1 MVSANTPHEISTLG
15 NMGHLDNTL
24 ALAVETSG
32 RKGSAAVGTGDQ
44 ILAER
49 ILSGQLRHG
58 AELLGCCSGLLQQ
71 VGSRASDIE
80 HIYIS
85 AGPGSF
91 TGIRIA
97 VTMAKIMNFAAETK
111 IISVSTMDVLAA
123 NAHQCPK
130 AATGDIERIATV
142 LDAKRRQFYVAL
154 FHRAQGRWLKSVD
167 DCLMTSSEFV
177 ERFAGGDKTL
187 WLLGE
192 GLVYYADDFKADRI
206 ALLDESCW
214 YPHARNVYLSARE
227 KAKRGEFAE
236 ALALTPHYIRGPEAV
251 PKPRP

>member
-1 MVSANTPHEISTLG
+1 MVSAKTPHKILTLG
-15 NMGHLDNTL
+15 NMGHVDNTL

-32 RKGSAAVGTGDQ
+32 RKGSAAVGIGDQ
-44 ILAER
+44 VHAER
-49 ILSGQLRHG
+49 TLSGLLRHG
-58 AELLGCCSGLLQQ
+58 TELLDCCSGLLRQ
-71 VGSRASDIE
+71 VGSRASDVE

-91 TGIRIA
+91 SGIRIA

-111 IISVSTMDVLAA
+111 IIPVSTMDVLAA
-123 NAHQCPK
+123 NADQCPK
-130 AATGDIERIATV
+130 PATGDIERIATV
-142 LDAKRRQFYVAL
+142 LDAKRGQFYIAL
-154 FHRAQGRWLKSVD
+154 FQHSQGRWLKSVD
-167 DCLMTSSEFV
+167 DCLMTSSQFV
-177 ERFAGGDKTL
+177 EQFAGGDKTL

-192 GLVYYADDFKADRI
+192 GLVYYADAFKADRI

-236 ALALTPHYIRGPEAV
+236 PFALTPHYIRGPEAV
-251 PKPRP
+251 PKARP